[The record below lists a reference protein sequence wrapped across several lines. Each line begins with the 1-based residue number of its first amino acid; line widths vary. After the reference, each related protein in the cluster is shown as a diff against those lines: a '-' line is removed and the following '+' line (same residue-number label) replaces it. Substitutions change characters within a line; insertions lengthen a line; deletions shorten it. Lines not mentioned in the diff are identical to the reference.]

1 MSPSSIRRFAG
12 LPENKSV
19 GSEPVIELFK
29 GQVAWDGVVEIFD
42 LTGHSKAKRCYAWS
56 YLENDEPQYTTVLEI
71 PPVNSAETAVKVAI
85 AAKARA

>member
-1 MSPSSIRRFAG
+1 LAG

-29 GQVAWDGVVEIFD
+29 AQVAWDGVVEIFD

-56 YLENDEPQYTTVLEI
+56 YLKTTNRNTQ
-71 PPVNSAETAVKVAI
+71 PFSKFRP
-85 AAKARA
+85 